1 MDVVDSQATAEGDDR
16 VASRFRWLSPLPYLL
31 IGLVVLLLIAESYRT
46 SAADLAGPY
55 YELDGSGQD
64 VWLDSS
70 IRVVVDRPM
79 SLSEVEQTF
88 RIEPQPADCP
98 QCLTV
103 TRDGLTSWDGWA
115 PWAETT
121 IIFNPDGLKVFQAET
136 DYTLSIV
143 GKRFLFRT
151 ISVPKAIRYA
161 PSPGQG
167 GVSTLAPI
175 EIEFDCPLADNS
187 RHLVTIEPAVPFEPH
202 WQGQKVVLEHE
213 RLQAGRT
220 YQVILWPG
228 IRDSDGH
235 PSQERYSF
243 AFTTVEPP
251 AVVSAEPADDD
262 PQRVLSEVKVVFDRP
277 MDEAAVEESF
287 RVEPQASG
295 SFQWPDD
302 RTLVWKPLA
311 LLYSTT
317 YRIDVGGVS
326 RTGNPL
332 AREYSW
338 QFRTQDP
345 LPPMITTTSSD
356 GTIVLSFDDQGT
368 KAQVEAILD
377 ILEENLVKAIFFPVG
392 KWAEENTELID
403 RMKADG
409 HVIGNHTYGHPNL
422 TKLSEEEI
430 RWEIDHGA
438 GENLFRP
445 PYGQR
450 NDVVDAV
457 AVDLGYRIYG
467 WSVDPEDWKEVTAR
481 EILETVI
488 REVRPGSVIVLHLQ
502 GEHTAYAL
510 KHLIPLLRQ
519 LGYKFWQP
527 PPERTPQQSPAD
539 GARTGP
545 KEA

>member
-1 MDVVDSQATAEGDDR
+1 MGVVDSQATAEGDDR
-16 VASRFRWLSPLPYLL
+16 VASRSRWLSPLPYLL
-31 IGLVVLLLIAESYRT
+31 IGLVVLLLIADSYRT

-55 YELDGSGQD
+55 YDLDGPGQD

-70 IRVVVDRPM
+70 VRVVVDRPM
-79 SLSEVEQTF
+79 SFQEVEQTF
-88 RIEPQPADCP
+88 RIEPQPADCS

-103 TRDGLTSWDGWA
+103 TRDGLSSWDDWA

-121 IIFNPDGLKVFQAET
+121 VVFNPDRLKVFQAET

-151 ISVPKAIRYA
+151 IPVPKAIRYA

-167 GVSTLAPI
+167 GVSTKAPI
-175 EIEFDCPLADNS
+175 EIEFDRPLADNP
-187 RHLVTIEPAVPFEPH
+187 RYLVTIEPDVLFWPH
-202 WQGQKVVLEHE
+202 WQGRKLVLEHE

-220 YQVILWPG
+220 YRVILRPG
-228 IRDSDGH
+228 IRDSAGH

-243 AFTTVEPP
+243 AFATVEPP
-251 AVVSAEPADDD
+251 AVVSAEPNGNDL
-262 PQRVLSEVKVVFDRP
+262 QRVLSEVKVVFDRP
-277 MDEAAVEESF
+277 MDEAAVEQSF

-302 RTLVWKPLA
+302 RTLVWKPWA

-317 YRIDVGGVS
+317 YRIGVGGIS

-332 AREYSW
+332 AQKYSW

-345 LPPMITTTSSD
+345 PPPMITTSSD
-356 GTIVLSFDDQGT
+356 GTIVLTFDDQGT

-377 ILEENLVKAIFFPVG
+377 ILNENLVKAIFFPVG
-392 KWAEENTELID
+392 NWAEESTELID
-403 RMKADG
+403 RMEADG
-409 HVIGNHTYGHPNL
+409 HLVGNHTYSHPNL

-430 RWEIDHGA
+430 RWEIEHGV
-438 GENLFRP
+438 GEHLLRL
-445 PYGQR
+445 PYGQS
-450 NDVVDAV
+450 NAVVEAV
-457 AVDLGYRIYG
+457 AAELGYSIYG

-481 EILETVI
+481 EIVETVI
-488 REVRPGSVIVLHLQ
+488 REVRPGAVIVLHLQ
-502 GEHTAYAL
+502 GKHTAEAL

-519 LGYKFWQP
+519 VGYKFWRP

-539 GARTGP
+539 DAHTGP
-545 KEA
+545 KQA